1 MTHYVAVTGT
11 DTGVGKTVA
20 TAALAVA
27 LDRAGFRVAVVKPV
41 QTGVVPGEP
50 GDIDDVIRLTGLPV
64 VEEITRLLNPL
75 APESAARLEGVWL
88 PTMHDVATR
97 IRRIEADIVLIEGAG
112 GLLVRL
118 DVEGG
123 TLIDLARE
131 LRAEVVVVAR
141 EGLGTLN
148 HTGLTVDRLRAEGLT
163 PSLVLGSCAP
173 DPGLAERSNRAD
185 LPRLTGLSI
194 HGLIPA
200 NAGSL
205 DRTEFCR
212 QAPSW
217 FTALPTGVVDPR

>member
-1 MTHYVAVTGT
+1 MTHFVAITGT
-11 DTGVGKTVA
+11 DTGVGKTIT

-27 LDRAGFRVAVVKPV
+27 LQDAGHSVAVVKPV

-50 GDIDDVIRLTGLPV
+50 GDVADVVRLTGMSA
-64 VEEITRLLNPL
+64 VEEITRLLHPL

-88 PTMHDVATR
+88 PTTDELAAR
-97 IRRIEADIVLIEGAG
+97 IRRTAADVVLVEGAG

-123 TLIDLARE
+123 TMIDLARALE
-131 LRAEVVVVAR
+131 AEVVVVVR

-163 PSLVLGSCAP
+163 PRLVLGSCAP

-185 LPRLTGLSI
+185 LPRLTGLPLD
-194 HGLIPA
+194 GLIPA
-200 NAGSL
+200 DAGSL
-205 DRTEFCR
+205 DRGDFCR
-212 QAPSW
+212 QAPGW
-217 FTALPTGVVDPR
+217 FTALPTS